1 MSRTSVRLGVQQLV
15 AGVTDT
21 SGGLVFK
28 AVYDVMPTNIA
39 QNLTPAAFV
48 MLGPEPSV
56 EKRKGPQQKLRRYQ
70 CQVRVWW
77 ATAST
82 GWQTPAG
89 GSNLWVSPDNEPQ
102 RLFDG
107 WLDGIAAALRADK
120 QFSTDTPTDGAVT
133 VMVGEPEIKTIVAEP
148 VLEGETLILAGI
160 VQFEAVEQLLG
171 T

>member
-15 AGVTDT
+15 AGVTDANNAK
-21 SGGLVFK
+21 VFK

-48 MLGPEPSV
+48 MLGPGPSV
-56 EKRKGPQQKLRRYQ
+56 ERRKGPQQKLRTYD

-77 ATAST
+77 VSASV
-82 GWQTPAG
+82 GWQTPAA
-89 GSNLWVSPDNEPQ
+89 GSNLWVSPTTEPQ

-107 WLDGIAAALRADK
+107 WLDGIAKALRADK
-120 QFSTDTPTDGAVT
+120 AFSTDTPTDGAVT

-148 VLEGETLILAGI
+148 VLDGESLVLAGI
-160 VQFEAVEQLLG
+160 VQFQAVEQLLG